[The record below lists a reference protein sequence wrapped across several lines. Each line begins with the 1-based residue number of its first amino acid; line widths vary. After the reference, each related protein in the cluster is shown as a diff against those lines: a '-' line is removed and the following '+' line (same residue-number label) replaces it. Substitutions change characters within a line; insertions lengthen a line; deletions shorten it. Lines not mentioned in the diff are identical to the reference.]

1 VVRTGYGI
9 YDDTSVYQATA
20 LQMAQ
25 QFPLSTS
32 LSVQNSAAC
41 PQTLASG
48 FNPCSSITANTFAVD
63 PNFRV
68 GYAQT
73 WQLAVQTDLP
83 GALQMTATYLGIK
96 GTRGV
101 QEFLPNTYPAGAANL
116 CPKCPVGFVFRTS
129 NGNSTREA
137 GSLQLR
143 RRLRSGFTATLQY
156 TYSKSIDDDSVL
168 GGQGPVATT
177 STTSNGSG
185 GGGSGGGSG
194 SGSGSGTAA
203 PSPTPQSSV
212 VAQNWLDLRA
222 ERGLSTFDQR
232 NLLNAQIQ
240 YTSGVGLGGGAMLSG
255 WRGKLLKRW
264 TMLGQITAGSGLP
277 ETPIY
282 LAAVTGTGVTG
293 SIRPNLTGTS
303 IHAAPAGFHLNAAA
317 YTAPLSGAWGNAGRN
332 SITGPS
338 QFTFNA
344 SLQRTFRLKDRYN
357 LDLRVDSVNLLNHV
371 VFSSWNTTLNPA
383 LNPALSPASNSP
395 LFGLPAAANAM
406 RSLQTTLRLRF

>member
-1 VVRTGYGI
+1 VVVRAGYGV

-25 QFPLSTS
+25 QSPLSTS

-48 FNPCSSITANTFAVD
+48 FNPCSTTTANTFAVD

-73 WQLAVQTDLP
+73 WQLAVQSDLP
-83 GALQMTATYLGIK
+83 GALQLTATYLGIK

-101 QEFLPNTYPAGAANL
+101 QEYLPNTYPIGAANQ
-116 CPKCPVGFVFRTS
+116 CAACPVGFVYRAS

-156 TYSKSIDDDSVL
+156 TYSKSIDDDSIL

-177 STTSNGSG
+177 SV
-185 GGGSGGGSG
+185 
-194 SGSGSGTAA
+194 SGTGPGATTGPSIGATTTAA
-203 PSPTPQSSV
+203 SPGPQTPA
-212 VAQNWLDLRA
+212 VAQNWLDLNA

-240 YTSGVGLGGGAMLSG
+240 YTTGVGLGGGSLLSG

-264 TMLGQITAGSGLP
+264 TVLGQIAAGSGLP
-277 ETPIY
+277 QTPIY
-282 LAAVTGTGVTG
+282 LAAVTGTGFTG
-293 SIRPNLTGTS
+293 SIRPNVTGVS
-303 IHAAPAGFHLNAAA
+303 VYDAPAGFHLNAAA
-317 YTAPLSGAWGNAGRN
+317 YTAPLAGQWGDARRN
-332 SITGPS
+332 SITGPGT
-338 QFTFNA
+338 FTFNA
-344 SLQRTFRLKDRYN
+344 SLARTFRLKDRYN
-357 LDLRVDSVNLLNHV
+357 LDVRVDSTNLLNHV
-371 VFSSWNTTLNPA
+371 VFTSWNTTLNPA
-383 LNPALSPASNSP
+383 SNPTINPALNSP

-406 RSLQTTLRLRF
+406 RSLQTTMRLRF

>member
-1 VVRTGYGI
+1 VVVRGGYGV

-25 QFPLSTS
+25 QSPLSTS

-48 FNPCSSITANTFAVD
+48 FNPCSATTPNTFAVD

-73 WQLAVQTDLP
+73 WQLAVQSDLP

-101 QEFLPNTYPAGAANL
+101 QEYLPNTYPIGATNP
-116 CPKCPVGFVFRTS
+116 CPACPTGFVYRTS

-156 TYSKSIDDDSVL
+156 TYSKSIDNDSTL

-177 STTSNGSG
+177 STTSSG
-185 GGGSGGGSG
+185 PGGTGGATTGAT
-194 SGSGSGTAA
+194 TAA
-203 PSPTPQSSV
+203 ASSSPQTPAI
-212 VAQNWLDLRA
+212 AQNWLNLSA

-232 NLLNAQIQ
+232 NLLSAQIQ
-240 YTSGVGLGGGAMLSG
+240 YTTGVGLGGGSLLSG
-255 WRGKLLKRW
+255 WRGKVLKRW
-264 TMLGQITAGSGLP
+264 TALGQIAAGSGLP
-277 ETPIY
+277 QTPIY

-293 SIRPNLTGTS
+293 SIRPNLTGAS
-303 IHAAPAGFHLNAAA
+303 VYDAPAGFHLNAAA
-317 YTAPLSGAWGNAGRN
+317 YAAPLAGQWGDARRN

-338 QFTFNA
+338 TFTFNA
-344 SLQRTFRLKDRYN
+344 SLARTFRLKDRYN
-357 LDLRVDSVNLLNHV
+357 LDVRVDSTNLLNHV
-371 VFSSWNTTLNPA
+371 VFTAWNTTLNPVS
-383 LNPALSPASNSP
+383 SPGSTLASTSP
-395 LFGLPAAANAM
+395 LFGLPAATNAM
-406 RSLQTTLRLRF
+406 RSLQTTMRLRF

>member
-1 VVRTGYGI
+1 
-9 YDDTSVYQATA
+9 
-20 LQMAQ
+20 MAQ
-25 QFPLSTS
+25 QSPLSTS

-48 FNPCSSITANTFAVD
+48 FNPCSSTTLNTFAVD

-68 GYAQT
+68 GYAQS

-83 GALQMTATYLGIK
+83 AALQMTATYLGIK

-101 QEFLPNTYPAGAANL
+101 QEYLPNTYPAGAATP
-116 CPKCPVGFVFRTS
+116 CTTCPVGFIFRTS

-143 RRLRSGFTATLQY
+143 RRLRSGFTASLQY

-168 GGQGPVATT
+168 GGQGPVATVATTGATTVTPSQNPQT
-177 STTSNGSG
+177 S
-185 GGGSGGGSG
+185 
-194 SGSGSGTAA
+194 
-203 PSPTPQSSV
+203 V
-212 VAQNWLDLRA
+212 IAQNWLDLNA

-240 YTSGVGLGGGAMLSG
+240 YTSGVGLAGGSLLGG
-255 WRGKLLKRW
+255 WRGKLLRRW
-264 TMLGQITAGSGLP
+264 TALGQITVGSGLP

-293 SIRPNLTGTS
+293 SIRPKLTGAS
-303 IHAAPAGFHLNAAA
+303 VYAAPSGFHLNAAA
-317 YTAPLSGAWGNAGRN
+317 YTAPQAGEWGDAGRN
-332 SITGPS
+332 SITGPG

-344 SLQRTFRLKDRYN
+344 SLARTFRLKDRYN
-357 LDLRVDSVNLLNHV
+357 LDARVDSTNLLNHV
-371 VFSSWNTTLNPA
+371 VFTGWNTTLNPGS
-383 LNPALSPASNSP
+383 NPALNSP
-395 LFGLPAAANAM
+395 LFGLPTTANAM
-406 RSLQTTLRLRF
+406 RSLQTTMRLRF